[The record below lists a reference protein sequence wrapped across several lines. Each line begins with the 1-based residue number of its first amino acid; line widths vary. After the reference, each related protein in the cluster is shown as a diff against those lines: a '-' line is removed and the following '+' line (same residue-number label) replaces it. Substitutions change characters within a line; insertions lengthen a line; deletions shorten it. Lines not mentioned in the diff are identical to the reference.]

1 MASDRGAFGFVLI
14 SVSVDADG
22 DRSMYFSHLGVSL
35 ISVKPLTTENTEN
48 KTTPK
53 ISKITVREFLVRYST
68 FQCAQLCN
76 RGKFRG
82 DKKQLSERGWFH
94 AVVSLPMF
102 WRARGL

>member
-22 DRSMYFSHLGVSL
+22 DRSMYFSHLGVYL

-53 ISKITVREFLVRYST
+53 ISKITVSQTASQTRTTPVTVWCPIFSLVGAFLLI
-68 FQCAQLCN
+68 F
-76 RGKFRG
+76 F
-82 DKKQLSERGWFH
+82 
-94 AVVSLPMF
+94 
-102 WRARGL
+102 